1 LGYLKIEGKQ
11 ALTNK
16 MDMDYNIGIP
26 MSMIKEVARNKLFK
40 SKNKKDKGDDVEST
54 EFVGINDQTKFV
66 YVSVKG
72 DLDNFEVKL
81 AKKQK

>member
-1 LGYLKIEGKQ
+1 
-11 ALTNK
+11 
-16 MDMDYNIGIP
+16 

-40 SKNKKDKGDDVEST
+40 SKNKKDDDNDVEPT
-54 EFVGINDQTKFV
+54 EFEAVNDQTKFV

-72 DLDNFEVKL
+72 DLENFEVRL